1 LRIADDVD
9 EIFTFHDGEGADE
22 VLALTPAYLRDCS
35 RSVDQQTDW
44 ALRRLEKENIRV
56 SIADWAQNDRAFTA
70 RARGQD
76 VRGNVSVA
84 DDSLWLEATVPWT
97 IGVFAPA
104 IEAVAKHYAA
114 RLLAPEG
121 VA

>member
-1 LRIADDVD
+1 MPKHITLAIPHQLSA
-9 EIFTFHDGEGADE
+9 AE
-22 VLALTPAYLRDCS
+22 VR
-35 RSVDQQTDW
+35 RRVDQQTDW
-44 ALRRLEKENIRV
+44 ALRRLEKENIQV

-70 RARGQD
+70 HALGQA
-76 VRGNVSVA
+76 VSGNISVA

-114 RLLAPEG
+114 RLLVPEG

>member
-1 LRIADDVD
+1 MPKHITLAIP
-9 EIFTFHDGEGADE
+9 HDLGAME
-22 VLALTPAYLRDCS
+22 VRRRLDR
-35 RSVDQQTDW
+35 QTDW
-44 ALRRLEKENIRV
+44 ALRRLKKENISVEMTEWSEGGRTF
-56 SIADWAQNDRAFTA
+56 IA
-70 RARGQD
+70 RALGQD
-76 VRGNVSVA
+76 VSGNVVVA
-84 DDSLWLEATVPWT
+84 DDSLWLEAKMPWA

>member
-1 LRIADDVD
+1 MPKHITIAVP
-9 EIFTFHDGEGADE
+9 HKLSAAE
-22 VLALTPAYLRDCS
+22 VRRRLN
-35 RSVDQQTDW
+35 QQTDW
-44 ALRRLEKENIRV
+44 ALRRLEKENIQV
-56 SIADWAQNDRAFTA
+56 EVAGWSQNDRTFMA
-70 RARGQD
+70 RAVGQD
-76 VRGNVSVA
+76 VRGNVTVA
-84 DDSLWLEATVPWT
+84 EDSLWLEATVPWT

>member
-1 LRIADDVD
+1 MPKHITLAIPHQLSA
-9 EIFTFHDGEGADE
+9 AE
-22 VLALTPAYLRDCS
+22 VR
-35 RSVDQQTDW
+35 RRVDQQTDW
-44 ALRRLEKENIRV
+44 ALRRLEKENIQV
-56 SIADWAQNDRAFTA
+56 SIADWSQNDRTFTA
-70 RARGQD
+70 HALGQV

-114 RLLAPEG
+114 RLLTPEG